1 MSGFEVGA
9 RRKTDKVSTDDSL
22 ELLSTLAYEYAL
34 SNESVDILA
43 VEKAIID
50 CRQLKIEATGGHR
63 ILKIDD

>member
-9 RRKTDKVSTDDSL
+9 RRETDKVSTDESL
-22 ELLSTLAYEYAL
+22 ELLSSLAYEYAL
-34 SNESVDILA
+34 SNEDVDILA

-63 ILKIDD
+63 ILNIKD